1 MTAWQQIQQDWAKQT
16 EPKKA
21 KGVLMWDLTAA
32 FDTLD
37 HEILLSKLEIYGFS
51 TISLKWIRSHL
62 KFIFLRPDN

>member
-21 KGVLMWDLTAA
+21 TGVLMWDLTAA
-32 FDTLD
+32 FNTLD

-51 TISLKWIRSHL
+51 TISLK
-62 KFIFLRPDN
+62 